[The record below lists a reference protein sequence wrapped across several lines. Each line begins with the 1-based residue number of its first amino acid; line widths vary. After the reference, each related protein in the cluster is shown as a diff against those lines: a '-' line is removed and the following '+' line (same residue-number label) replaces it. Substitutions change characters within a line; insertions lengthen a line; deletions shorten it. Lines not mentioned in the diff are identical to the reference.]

1 MSDEEELERIK
12 RKKLQ
17 ELKQQAFQ
25 QQIAEQQQKEYETK
39 KYQIMRLILSQ
50 EARQRLE
57 NIRMVKPQFA
67 EQVEL
72 QLIQLYQAGRL
83 KGATPLQDKAFKKLL
98 EQITSG
104 KKKGFKI
111 KK

>member
-12 RKKLQ
+12 KRKLQ
-17 ELKQQAFQ
+17 ELQQQALQ
-25 QQIAEQQQKEYETK
+25 QQLAEQQQKSYETK
-39 KYQIMRLILSQ
+39 KYQSMRLILTH

-72 QLIQLYQAGRL
+72 QLIQLYQSGRL
-83 KGATPLQDKAFKKLL
+83 KGAAPLQDNAFKKLL
-98 EQITSG
+98 EQITAG